1 MKRPWR
7 RRNYFIKRDLQGR
20 YVFNFFIFILFGTI
34 IFTLIFSALTIN
46 TLTVVYEDYN
56 LKIGKTPIVLL
67 KEILKTHWF
76 FLLTVGIAIVIAS
89 IFLTHRF
96 AGPIYRFEKSVEEM
110 IKGNFNFII
119 RLRKKDEGKELANL
133 MNELISTISR
143 IINEIKDISD
153 KLGEETLLISEM
165 LKKEEHSVEIKN
177 SLEKIREAQKKLS
190 NILSQFKTKNVE

>member
-153 KLGEETLLISEM
+153 KLGEEALLISEM

>member
-133 MNELISTISR
+133 MNELNSTISR

-153 KLGEETLLISEM
+153 KLGEEALLISEM

>member
-20 YVFNFFIFILFGTI
+20 YVFNFFTFILFGTI

-133 MNELISTISR
+133 MNELNSTISR
-143 IINEIKDISD
+143 IINEMKDISD
-153 KLGEETLLISEM
+153 KLGEEALLISEM